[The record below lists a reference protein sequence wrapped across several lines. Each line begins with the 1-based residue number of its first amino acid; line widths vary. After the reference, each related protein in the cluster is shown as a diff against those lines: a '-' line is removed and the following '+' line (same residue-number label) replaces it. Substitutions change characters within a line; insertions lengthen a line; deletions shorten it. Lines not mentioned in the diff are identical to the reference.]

1 MTQEEEI
8 DLLENWNDD
17 SWKVLAERN
26 MRLGVYLANKWHGA
40 GLDPD
45 DLFSIAL
52 MGITKAAKAFKP
64 ELGNKFATF
73 AGTVINNEILME
85 IRRQKKHKHVLS
97 YSHPLTEDETGDI
110 YTLEDLLPSS
120 EDLEGVTGMLCLSE
134 TIEMLPDLER
144 KIIKL
149 RRDGYGQMEIA
160 RLLGCTQ
167 SNISRREKS
176 AKNKLRKVTGL

>member
-26 MRLGVYLANKWHGA
+26 MRLGVHLANKWHGT

-97 YSHPLTEDETGDI
+97 YSHPLVQEKTGDFFM
-110 YTLEDLLPSS
+110 LEDILQDPVNVEDKVEVLQVLDAVEQLP
-120 EDLEGVTGMLCLSE
+120 E
-134 TIEMLPDLER
+134 LER
-144 KIIKL
+144 KIISL
-149 RRDGYGQMEIA
+149 RKDGYGQMEIST
-160 RLLGCTQ
+160 LLGCSQ
-167 SNISRREKS
+167 ANVSRREKA
-176 AKNKLRKVTGL
+176 AKNKLRKIIAM